1 MHLPR
6 PLRGPS
12 RYGVTFAGS
21 RRLSQC
27 QGCMG
32 IRQSA
37 RTADRAHRAAPAATG
52 RDVGRR
58 VFSHDEFRRSVVRFP
73 ISAVRLNLPPAHII
87 GHENVL
93 IAIRH
98 PCAVGSGLGDC
109 RRVARATRCCATAS
123 PRYTNVYGTRPGRK
137 NAPAPTRVHLSLRDH
152 AEMRMCAALHP
163 LGDKASPPL
172 KILFSIIQA
181 TPA

>member
-37 RTADRAHRAAPAATG
+37 RTADRAHRDG
-52 RDVGRR
+52 RAGG
-58 VFSHDEFRRSVVRFP
+58 FSHDEFRRSVVRFP
-73 ISAVRLNLPPAHII
+73 ISAVRVKFACSYYWPRKRII
-87 GHENVL
+87 NSD
-93 IAIRH
+93 

>member
-21 RRLSQC
+21 RRFSQC

-32 IRQSA
+32 ASGNPPA
-37 RTADRAHRAAPAATG
+37 RPTARAPGGAGPATG

-73 ISAVRLNLPPAHII
+73 ISAVRVKFACSYYWPRKRINSD
-87 GHENVL
+87 
-93 IAIRH
+93 

>member
-21 RRLSQC
+21 RRFSQC

-52 RDVGRR
+52 RADVGRR

-73 ISAVRLNLPPAHII
+73 ISAVRVKFACSYYWPRKRII
-87 GHENVL
+87 
-93 IAIRH
+93 IAIR
-98 PCAVGSGLGDC
+98 ARSGPASATA
-109 RRVARATRCCATAS
+109 VARATRCCATAS
-123 PRYTNVYGTRPGRK
+123 PRYTNVNGTRPGRK